1 MTAKKHPQFI
11 LAATK
16 LFFDAF
22 KAKQESQ
29 SSIFE
34 YNYTEL
40 LEDIQSHLIIGERH
54 SLELNSDYRQILPYV
69 IVRENDGSGVT
80 KYVTYR
86 RTSKVGEQR
95 LAGNVSIGFGGHID
109 LSDIVYDNK
118 SVISLSATIQSAAMR
133 EYAEELELIDSSVVE
148 TENTTEYYKGD
159 FIIGELL
166 ILDDSNSVGKV
177 HAGFIMIVDL
187 PLNCKMTTVEEELES
202 LPSMTAQELLSSDL
216 PLENWTK
223 IYLEHVTL
231 LATA

>member
-22 KAKQESQ
+22 KAKQGLN

-34 YNYTEL
+34 YSHNDL
-40 LEDIQSHLIIGERH
+40 LKDIQSHLIIGERH
-54 SLELNSDYRQILPYV
+54 ALELNSDYRQILPYV
-69 IVRENDGSGVT
+69 IVRENDGSGIT

-109 LSDIVYDNK
+109 LSDIIYDEK
-118 SVISLSATIQSAAMR
+118 SVIDLNLTIQSAATR
-133 EYAEELELIDSSVVE
+133 EYTEELEPIDVTVE
-148 TENTTEYYKGD
+148 TPEDVSGFYKGD
-159 FIIGELL
+159 FTIGELL

-187 PLNCKMTTVEEELES
+187 PLNYKMTTVEEELES